1 MLGLPSITEV
11 DRHLP
16 KEEFYKRLTMTP
28 ALRAE
33 FVDGIDRI
41 HVRNSLKPATMNV
54 PAGPKVGEV
63 LVLEVALKRR
73 EVPEGAL
80 TAIAAAN
87 AHKLLFAC
95 TYGDEACLAVLP
107 KDLVVGPWVKASGVT
122 IELRTSNLDQLWDSL
137 ASQVVYGDTGKVG
150 TTVEERWEN
159 DTKLATMGQRLAQ
172 LKSRCGK
179 ERQFSRKNELFAQL
193 KELES
198 QIAAFEEGRWDG
210 KDSTGHP

>member
-1 MLGLPSITEV
+1 MLGLPSTTEV
-11 DRHLP
+11 NRHLP
-16 KEEFYKRLTMTP
+16 KEEFYKRLKMTP

-33 FVDGIDRI
+33 FVDGIERI
-41 HVRNSLKPATMNV
+41 DVRNSLKPATMNV
-54 PAGPKVGEV
+54 PIGPRVGEV

-80 TAIAAAN
+80 AAIAAAN

-107 KDLVVGPWVKASGVT
+107 KDLVVGPWVKASGAT
-122 IELRTSNLDQLWDSL
+122 IELGASNLDQLWDSL
-137 ASQVVYGDTGKVG
+137 ASQVVYGDTGKAG
-150 TTVEERWEN
+150 TTVEERWET
-159 DTKLATMGQRLAQ
+159 DTKLAAMGQRLAR
-172 LKSRCGK
+172 LKARCGK

-198 QIAAFEEGRWDG
+198 QIAAFEEGR
-210 KDSTGHP
+210 